1 MNVLQ
6 SFIAGIATTS
16 LAFYVY
22 DHIAGYLEYRNFK
35 QWLITIDVDVSKLD
49 DAGFDEYY
57 ALWDLSKLPGVE
69 ISNLTDER
77 YNVVN
82 SKED

>member
-1 MNVLQ
+1 MNGLQ
-6 SFIAGIATTS
+6 AFIAGVATTS

-22 DHIAGYLEYRNFK
+22 DHIAGYLEYINFK
-35 QWLITIDVDVSKLD
+35 KWTVTIDVDVSELD

-57 ALWDLSKLPGVE
+57 ALWELSKLPGVE
-69 ISNLTDER
+69 ISNLTDGR